1 MKKVLYLLFAMVLSL
16 MFVPVHA
23 ATEDIEITS
32 IDLVDHGGIAR
43 EVNHATAEGLSINFD
58 VKFYNKD
65 DFVKYKVVIKNTSK
79 DSYELSDQTNF
90 NKSDYIEY
98 KFEFEN
104 DNKVVD
110 PGSEKVMYIVIT
122 YKNAVPENLL
132 LEDGGFQEDNA
143 MKINLNNQSV
153 ENPDTGRE
161 FVIIMGV
168 TITIIGLFMCLF
180 GYSSSKKVMVFLL
193 SLMVLL
199 PMGVGAAKQISVSI
213 NSKVKIMGDIYSFKV
228 MGTDTE
234 GNPTNKTYYFEKNMT
249 LKQWLDSEYNDDHL
263 VILDYDENSC
273 TVGNY
278 LYHYSYTPGVEVPE
292 QDTLPAVALN
302 PVNYTDKLEDS
313 GDYSIQYNSCQ
324 VFLANSIE

>member
-1 MKKVLYLLFAMVLSL
+1 MKKLFYIVLVMILSL

-23 ATEDIEITS
+23 ATEDIAIES
-32 IDLVDHGGIAR
+32 IKMVEHGGIAR
-43 EVNHATAEGLSINFD
+43 EVTPASAEGLNVNFN

-65 DFVKYKVVIKNTSK
+65 DYVKYKVIIKNTSK
-79 DSYELSDQTNF
+79 DSYELSNQTNF

-110 PGSEKVMYIVIT
+110 SGSEKVMYIIIT
-122 YKNAVPENLL
+122 YKNAVPEDLL

-168 TITIIGLFMCLF
+168 TITIIGLFMYLF

-228 MGTDTE
+228 KGTDTE
-234 GNPTNKTYYFEKNMT
+234 GNEKETTYYFEKDMT
-249 LKQWLDSEYNDDHL
+249 LKQWLDSEYNDDKL
-263 VILDYDENSC
+263 VILDYGATNC

-278 LYHYSYTPGVEVPE
+278 LYHYSYTPGVEDPE
-292 QDTLPAVALN
+292 QNSLPAVELN
-302 PVNYTDKLEDS
+302 LVDHTDKLEDS
-313 GDYSIQYNSCQ
+313 GNYSIQYDSCE
-324 VFLANSIE
+324 SEK

>member
-1 MKKVLYLLFAMVLSL
+1 MKKLFYLVLVMILSL
-16 MFVPVHA
+16 AFVPVHA

-32 IDLVDHGGIAR
+32 IDLVEHGGIAR
-43 EVNHATAEGLSINFD
+43 EVTKATAEGLNVNFN

-65 DFVKYKVVIKNTSK
+65 DYVKYKVIIKNTSK
-79 DSYELSDQTNF
+79 DSYELSNQTNF

-98 KFEFEN
+98 KFEFEK

-110 PGSEKVMYIVIT
+110 PGSEKVIYIVIT
-122 YKNAVPENLL
+122 YKTAVPEDLL
-132 LEDGGFQEDNA
+132 LQDGGFQEDNA
-143 MKINLNNQSV
+143 MKISLNNQSV

-180 GYSSSKKVMVFLL
+180 GYSSSKKVMIFLL

-199 PMGVGAAKQISVSI
+199 PMGVSAAKQISVSI

-228 MGTDTE
+228 TGTDTE
-234 GNPTNKTYYFEKNMT
+234 GNSTTKTYYFEKDMT
-249 LKQWLDSEYNDDHL
+249 LKQWLDSEYNDDQL
-263 VILDYDENSC
+263 VILNYDATNC

-278 LYHYSYTPGVEVPE
+278 LYHYSYTPGVEDPE
-292 QDTLPAVALN
+292 QDPLPAVELN
-302 PVNYTDKLEDS
+302 LVDYTDKLEDS
-313 GDYSIQYNSCQ
+313 GNYSIQYDSCLP
-324 VFLANSIE
+324 FR